1 MRHLSGVHVHVG
13 GVVAGH
19 VEAKGVVAR
28 RRTSLGR
35 FSEAGSAIREPDLQ
49 EGKCE
54 DKSNLFK
61 RHLYPRLTELGPLT
75 ELLPGVDVRVL
86 GPLERLLQLVQLV
99 GRERG
104 ARPPLLALVMWI
116 SVQGGEGV
124 QMG

>member
-1 MRHLSGVHVHVG
+1 MVHVHVG
-13 GVVAGH
+13 RVVAGH
-19 VEAKGVVAR
+19 VEAQGVVAR

-54 DKSNLFK
+54 DKGNLFK
-61 RHLYPRLTELGPLT
+61 RHLYPGLTELGPLT
-75 ELLPGVDVRVL
+75 ELLPGVDIWVL

-116 SVQGGEGV
+116 SVQEEEGV